1 MAFLFFIELNRLLAL
16 QTSKSKL
23 ESAADSALSVEFGL
37 FEVLNDKGV
46 ATKIQRLLAQ
56 WMISLRGLSYK
67 SIKLD
72 TVKEMLRLLVDVE
85 DLLGIGSSCTELL
98 NRYAVGFNTIA
109 KMAKL
114 AAGLCMIVH

>member
-1 MAFLFFIELNRLLAL
+1 MAILFFIDLNRLLAS
-16 QTSKSKL
+16 QTPKSKL
-23 ESAADSALSVEFGL
+23 EPALSVEFGP
-37 FEVLNDKGV
+37 FDVLNDKSV
-46 ATKIQRLLAQ
+46 ATRIQRLLVP

-67 SIKLD
+67 SIRLD
-72 TVKEMLRLLVDVE
+72 TVKEMLRLLVDAE
-85 DLLGIGSSCTELL
+85 DLLGIGRPCTELL

>member
-1 MAFLFFIELNRLLAL
+1 M
-16 QTSKSKL
+16 
-23 ESAADSALSVEFGL
+23 EFGP
-37 FEVLNDKGV
+37 FEVLNDKSV
-46 ATKIQRLLAQ
+46 ATKIQRLLMP

-72 TVKEMLRLLVDVE
+72 TVKEMLRLLVDAE
-85 DLLGIGSSCTELL
+85 DLLGIGRQCTELL